1 MTLTEELTDLAR
13 QREAAEVMRLSV
25 GEMLQAKAVE
35 ARLAGWSAQKIAT
48 TVGVSKRTVQ
58 VWTDPVMHDIW
69 QPS

>member
-1 MTLTEELTDLAR
+1 MTLTEELSELALK
-13 QREAAEVMRLSV
+13 REQAEVVRLSV

-48 TVGVSKRTVQ
+48 TVGVSKRTIQ
-58 VWTDPVMHDIW
+58 VWTDSVMQEIW